1 MRPQDAVLATAFL
14 ARFAQLGL
22 FSVEVLI
29 LLDRGVATERV
40 GVVLTAAAVGSG
52 ATQLLLA
59 RFGHRLAAARTARIG
74 LLLQAA
80 GCAAFGVVGAW
91 WSFAVADLLV
101 MAGSAAVT
109 TGLRT
114 LVADTASDRTDRGEN
129 AFGALTAAQMAGA
142 FAGPLCTGA
151 VVSAGTA
158 LAAWPATAATLGA
171 ALVLARAA
179 HGPTGARTVA
189 QVGKT
194 QAGRPPRGV
203 PRDAPHGVAGRVWPY
218 AVLLFGVTGLYGGY
232 AVAWSVYL
240 RDLGAPDTV
249 VAWSAAAIALPSLL
263 LSPRVGRLLPHV
275 PRTALLHG
283 AVLLIGGCALLYPHL
298 GAVAPAVAL
307 SLVEGALLAVVL
319 PLISAQVAHVAVRAG
334 QLGTPRAFGVLGLA
348 DALGSGLGT
357 AVAGVLIA
365 AGGTPYVFRFCGLL
379 CLVCAA
385 VALAAPRPSPSPAV
399 SPVAIERRPPSSIEN
414 GR

>member
-1 MRPQDAVLATAFL
+1 MRPRDAVLAAAFL

-52 ATQLLLA
+52 VAQLLLA
-59 RFGHRLAAARTARIG
+59 RFGHRLAAVRTARIG

-114 LVADTASDRTDRGEN
+114 VVADTASDRTDHADRTNGTDRGEN

-151 VVSAGTA
+151 VVSVGTA
-158 LAAWPATAATLGA
+158 AAAWPATAATLAA
-171 ALVLARAA
+171 ALILAHAA
-179 HGPTGARTVA
+179 HGPTVARA
-189 QVGKT
+189 GKPL
-194 QAGRPPRGV
+194 AGRPLLGV
-203 PRDAPHGVAGRVWPY
+203 PSGVAGRVWPY

-232 AVAWSVYL
+232 AVVWSVYL
-240 RDLGAPDTV
+240 RDLGAPNTV

-307 SLVEGALLAVVL
+307 SLVEGALLAVAL
-319 PLISAQVAHVAVRAG
+319 PLVSAQVAVRAG
-334 QLGTPRAFGVLGLA
+334 RLGTPRAFGVLGLA

-385 VALAAPRPSPSPAV
+385 VALAAPRPSLSPEA
-399 SPVAIERRPPSSIEN
+399 SPVAIERRPSSSIEN

>member
-1 MRPQDAVLATAFL
+1 MRPQDAVLAAAFL

-52 ATQLLLA
+52 AAQLLLA
-59 RFGHRLAAARTARIG
+59 RFGHRLAAVHTARIG

-114 LVADTASDRTDRGEN
+114 LVADTASDRTDRTDRADRGEN

-158 LAAWPATAATLGA
+158 VAAWPATAATLGA

-179 HGPTGARTVA
+179 HGPTVAPVGRTL
-189 QVGKT
+189 
-194 QAGRPPRGV
+194 AGRPPQDV
-203 PRDAPHGVAGRVWPY
+203 PHGVAIRVWPY
-218 AVLLFGVTGLYGGY
+218 AVLLFGITGLYGGY

-307 SLVEGALLAVVL
+307 SLVEGALLAVAL
-319 PLISAQVAHVAVRAG
+319 PLVSAQVALRAG
-334 QLGTPRAFGVLGLA
+334 RLGTPRAFGVLGLA

-385 VALAAPRPSPSPAV
+385 VALAAPRPSPSP
-399 SPVAIERRPPSSIEN
+399 SPSPAASPDATERRPSSSIQN